1 MYRTNAQSRLL
12 EEAFLRSGMAYRL
25 VGAQR
30 FYGRREVKDMIAYL
44 RMVQNPADEVS
55 LGRVINI
62 PPRGIGGKTLD
73 NLLATARLANT
84 SAGEVLIDLASKGPD
99 SAFAKS
105 FSGRAA
111 TLLADF
117 GGRLAAWQEAGASLA
132 LPALFDRIAGDIGY
146 REYIEDESEEGQDRW
161 GNVEELRRLAYEYQE
176 KGLTPF
182 LENLALVS
190 DQDTIPERS
199 DSPTL
204 LTLHAAKGLE
214 FSTVIIIGMD
224 EGLLPHSRSR
234 DDPEEM
240 AEERRL
246 FYVGLTRAKNNLY
259 LVRAE
264 RRSTFGSFEASESSR
279 FLDDIPSALIR
290 HVGSNYKER
299 RAASSSWEQPTRW
312 EGTRLAPS
320 GAPQGSS
327 NPKVERRFKPA
338 MHVRHPVWGEGIVL
352 DSAIRDG
359 EEEVDVHFA
368 TVGFKRLLASLAK
381 LELV

>member
-1 MYRTNAQSRLL
+1 
-12 EEAFLRSGMAYRL
+12 
-25 VGAQR
+25 
-30 FYGRREVKDMIAYL
+30 
-44 RMVQNPADEVS
+44 VQNQADEVS
-55 LGRVINI
+55 LGRVINV

-73 NLLATARLANT
+73 NLLATARTANS

-111 TLLADF
+111 TVLADF

-146 REYIEDESEEGQDRW
+146 REYVEDESEEGQDRW

-290 HVGSNYKER
+290 YVGGNAKER
-299 RAASSSWEQPTRW
+299 RAASSSWDQPTRW

-320 GAPQGSS
+320 GARQGSS
-327 NPKVERRFKPA
+327 IKPIERRFRPN
-338 MHVRHPVWGEGIVL
+338 MRVRHPVWGEGMVL
-352 DSAIRDG
+352 SSAIRDG
-359 EEEVDVHFA
+359 EEEVDVQFK
-368 TVGFKRLLASLAK
+368 TVGIKHLLASLAK
-381 LELV
+381 LELI